1 MEPTI
6 TDDRLTCATA
16 VSAEQALSLFPALA
30 PWFAQRFGDPTPIQC
45 LAWPAVHA
53 GNHVLI
59 SAPTG
64 TGKTLAAFLP
74 ILSSLLQDTGSVW
87 RVGSTL
93 RVLYLS
99 PLRAL
104 ANDIAR
110 TLEGHLADLAVPV
123 GQAGS
128 LPSDN
133 GKLPTC
139 PTRVRIAVRH
149 GDTPHEERR
158 ALREDPPD
166 ILLTTPESL
175 AVMLSQAELLP
186 LFADLRWVV
195 VDEVHA
201 LAAGKRGADLA
212 LSLERLVQQC
222 GEGLQR
228 IGLSATATPLDQ
240 AARFLAGSRA
250 CTVAASPTS
259 VQMDLALVPLE
270 PGAAFLGQV
279 LDRLERELEGQR
291 STLIFTN
298 TRSLAER
305 LSWGLRRRRPAWS
318 EQIAV
323 HHSALAAERRREVER
338 DFKEGRLRAVVSS
351 TSLELGIDIGPVDL
365 VVLVHPPGDVV
376 RLLQRVGRA
385 GHGPGRVR
393 RGLVLTGSPAE
404 LLEAAVTCAS
414 GQSGQCEPLH
424 VPESPLDVL
433 CQQLAGMCCSGTWE
447 ADALFDLVRRAYPF
461 HSLAQADFDDCLAY
475 LRGLDRTGTEW
486 LPARLRG
493 ALTALT
499 IRDRRTARLVRQNL
513 GTILD
518 EQHVTVVVPQ
528 QPRAQSGEQR
538 AKSQLDPSGSPLS
551 ALRSPLSEDD
561 FAEPRYREIGE
572 IDEHF
577 AERLQAGDRFLLDGR
592 CLEVRR
598 REGTTLHVDE
608 AGGRPMIPHWA
619 GSGWPLS
626 TELARRLYHLRIQ
639 AAEALRDGPDALA
652 ALLRRDYGLD
662 QRAAA
667 ILTDWFEA
675 QECVSEIPEPGVCLI
690 EGVLAGESE
699 SWYLHTPLNRA
710 GNDAL
715 SRVMAH
721 RLARAHRVGAVSI
734 VADLGLVILPRDGS
748 LANLARAD
756 VPGFWRSLLAPACFA
771 EDLDAALGS
780 SVALRERFQRVATTG
795 LMLLRTLQG
804 RRRVGGRD
812 WGERRLFE
820 QVRAHDPDFVLLR
833 QSVREV
839 RAELCDGL
847 AALRFVEELP
857 RWVVRCR
864 WLSQP
869 SPFAASWTQTALG
882 GVESAQSPA
891 EALRRLHAQL
901 TGQPQPDGA

>member
-1 MEPTI
+1 MNLAV
-6 TDDRLTCATA
+6 TDDRLTFATA
-16 VSAEQALSLFPALA
+16 ASAEQALCLFPALA
-30 PWFAQRFGDPTPIQC
+30 PWFAQRFGTPTPIQC

-53 GNHVLI
+53 GTHVLL

-74 ILSSLLQDTGSVW
+74 ILSALLQDTGSVW

-110 TLEGHLADLAVPV
+110 TLEGHLADLASPV
-123 GQAGS
+123 GQAAS
-128 LPSDN
+128 LPFEE
-133 GKLPTC
+133 GKLAAC
-139 PTRVRIAVRH
+139 PTGLRIAVRH
-149 GDTPHEERR
+149 GDTPAEERR

-240 AARFLAGSRA
+240 AAHFLAGGRA
-250 CTVAASPTS
+250 CTIAAAPTS
-259 VQMDLALVPLE
+259 AQMDLVILPLE

-279 LDRLERELEGQR
+279 LDRLEQELEQQR

-305 LSWGLRRRRPAWS
+305 LSWGLRRRRPDWS
-318 EQIAV
+318 DQIAV

-414 GQSGQCEPLH
+414 GRSGQCEPLH

-461 HSLAQADFDDCLAY
+461 RNLSRADFDGCVAY
-475 LRGLDRTGTEW
+475 LRGLDRSGTEW
-486 LPARLRG
+486 LPARLHG
-493 ALTALT
+493 ALSALT
-499 IRDRRTARLVRQNL
+499 VRDRRTARLVRQNL

-528 QPRAQSGEQR
+528 E
-538 AKSQLDPSGSPLS
+538 PSVS
-551 ALRSPLSEDD
+551 ADGPPVDD
-561 FAEPRYREIGE
+561 FAEPRCREIGE

-608 AGGRPMIPHWA
+608 AGGRPMIPHWV

-626 TELARRLYHLRIQ
+626 TELAHRLYHLRIQ
-639 AAEALRDGPDALA
+639 AAEALRDGPDSLA
-652 ALLRRDYGLD
+652 GLLRTDYGLE

-667 ILTDWFEA
+667 ILTDWFES
-675 QECVSEIPEPGVCLI
+675 QECVSEIPEPGVCLV

-699 SWYLHTPLNRA
+699 SWYLHTSLNRA
-710 GNDAL
+710 GNDAV
-715 SRVMAH
+715 SRVLAQ
-721 RLARAHRVGAVSI
+721 RLARAHGVGAVSI

-756 VPGFWRSLLAPACFA
+756 VPGFWRSLLAPARFA
-771 EDLDAALGS
+771 EDLDAALGA

-795 LMLLRTLQG
+795 LMLLRSLQG

-839 RAELCDGL
+839 KAELCDGL

-857 RWVVRCR
+857 RWVIRCR

-891 EALRRLHAQL
+891 EALRRLHEQL
-901 TGQPQPDGA
+901 TGQTPADA